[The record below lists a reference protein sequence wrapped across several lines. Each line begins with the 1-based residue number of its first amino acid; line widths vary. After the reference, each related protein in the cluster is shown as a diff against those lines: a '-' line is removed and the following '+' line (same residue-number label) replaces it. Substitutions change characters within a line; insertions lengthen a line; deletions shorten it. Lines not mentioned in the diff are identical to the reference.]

1 MTGMLALGKS
11 PFGTYS
17 LSSGETVVVPPRAH
31 ARLRVHDGVV
41 WATSSGDLDDIWLR
55 AGEEYSLADKGCTV
69 IESTARATIEVI
81 AEPSRSGRPFTLM
94 PAAANEVI
102 TDPPALQWPR
112 AAAWLDDTGTL
123 IALAAIVAVMV
134 TAASRVVL

>member
-11 PFGTYS
+11 HFGTYS
-17 LSSGETVVVPPRAH
+17 LSSGETVVLPPRAN

-41 WATSSGDLDDIWLR
+41 WATSTGDLDDIWLR
-55 AGEEYSLADKGCTV
+55 AGEEYSLADKGSTV
-69 IESTARATIEVI
+69 IESTARATIE
-81 AEPSRSGRPFTLM
+81 LM
-94 PAAANEVI
+94 PAAANDMIADV
-102 TDPPALQWPR
+102 PALQWSR

-123 IALAAIVAVMV
+123 VALAAIVAVMV